1 MPVKQNLSQWQDNW
15 GDILHSM
22 QSKTD
27 LTQQSKLQDITKPQS
42 VLMLYNKNHNQP
54 VSENSLVVYICT

>member
-15 GDILHSM
+15 GDILHYM
-22 QSKTD
+22 QSKMD

-42 VLMLYNKNHNQP
+42 VIMFYKNHNQP
-54 VSENSLVVYICT
+54 VSVNSLAVYICT